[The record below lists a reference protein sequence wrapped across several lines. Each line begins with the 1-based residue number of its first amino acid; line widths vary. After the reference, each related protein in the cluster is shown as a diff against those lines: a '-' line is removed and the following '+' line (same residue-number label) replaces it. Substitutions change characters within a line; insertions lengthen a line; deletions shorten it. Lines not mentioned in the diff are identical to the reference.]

1 MTKIDAFRGY
11 RYNPEKVGELAAVLA
26 PPYDV
31 IDPPLQ
37 DKLYAKSLFNVVR
50 IDLAKEENGLSR
62 YQVSQHAYNTWKQK
76 DVLRQDERPSIYL
89 YFQTYS
95 LPDGRRLTRRGFIA
109 RRRLESFAEG
119 GVKPHEQTFPG
130 PKADRL
136 KLMQATNASFSPIF
150 ALYPDPAQEAG
161 AQLAKLSAGK
171 PDLEIRD
178 EKGDEHRLWRVDDA
192 EAIAR
197 LLGTVRDR
205 PLMIADGHHRYET
218 ALAFAEEQK
227 ALLGDKYTGREPF
240 NYVMMYICALEDPG
254 LVVLP
259 THRVLA
265 QRPEINEEIFRGLVS
280 KYAKVKAFPVAEAD
294 AAIRLLEEEGAH
306 EHALGWVHDGKVE
319 VLVFDVE
326 KLLESQSLNHLH
338 FAIRDLDVTVLHD
351 LVLEELL
358 GVSKGAQ
365 REYGN
370 ILYIKEAKEA
380 IALAQEKGTYAFL
393 MNGTKLKQIE
403 AVIAIG
409 EKMPQ
414 KSTFFY
420 PKPLTGLVFYDFAS
434 A

>member
-1 MTKIDAFRGY
+1 MTKIDAFQGL
-11 RYNPEKVGELAAVLA
+11 RYNPEKIADFSAVMA

-31 IDPPLQ
+31 IDSALQ
-37 DKLYAKSLFNVVR
+37 EKLYDKSPFNVVR
-50 IDLAKEENGLSR
+50 IDLAKEESGLNR
-62 YQVSQHAYNTWKQK
+62 YQVAQHAYNTWKQK
-76 DVLRQDERPSIYL
+76 EILRKDDKPSLYL
-89 YFQTYS
+89 YFQTYA

-150 ALYPDPAQEAG
+150 ALYPDPKQEAG
-161 AQLAKLSAGK
+161 AQLAALSAGK
-171 PDLEIRD
+171 PDIDIRD
-178 EKGDEHRLWRVDDA
+178 EKGDEHRLWKIDDPA
-192 EAIAR
+192 VVQK
-197 LLGTVRDR
+197 LLKTVHDR
-205 PLMIADGHHRYET
+205 PLFIADGHHRYET
-218 ALAFAEEQK
+218 ALAYAEEQK
-227 ALLGDKYTGREPF
+227 ALLGDKYTGQEPF
-240 NYVMMYICALEDPG
+240 NFVMMYICALEDPG

-265 QRPEINEEIFRGLVS
+265 QRPEINEAIFQELVA
-280 KYAKVKAFPVAEAD
+280 KYAKIKTFSVAEAD
-294 AAIRLLEEEGAH
+294 AAIRMLEEAGDH

-319 VLVFDVE
+319 VLVFDAD

-338 FAIRDLDVTVLHD
+338 FAIRDLDVTILHD

-370 ILYIKEAKEA
+370 IMYIKEAKEA
-380 IALAQEKGTYAFL
+380 VQLAQDKNTFAFL

-420 PKPLTGLVFYDFAS
+420 PKPLTGFVFYDFA
-434 A
+434 

>member
-11 RYNPEKVGELAAVLA
+11 RYNPQKVGDLAAVMA

-37 DKLYAKSLFNVVR
+37 DKLYAKSPFNVVR

-62 YQVSQHAYNTWKQK
+62 YPGLPAPPQHTWKQRTSCGRTRGPAIP
-76 DVLRQDERPSIYL
+76 L
-89 YFQTYS
+89 FQTYS
-95 LPDGRRLTRRGFIA
+95 LATARRLA

-218 ALAFAEEQK
+218 ALAYAEEQK
-227 ALLGDKYTGREPF
+227 ALLGDKYTGQEPF
-240 NYVMMYICALEDPG
+240 NYVMMFLCALEDPG

-265 QRPEINEEIFRGLVS
+265 QRPEMDEAIFRGLVS
-280 KYAKVKAFPVAEAD
+280 KYAKIKAFPVAEAD
-294 AAIRLLEEEGAH
+294 AAIRLLEEEGAR

-393 MNGTKLKQIE
+393 MNATKLKQIE
-403 AVIAIG
+403 AVIAIS